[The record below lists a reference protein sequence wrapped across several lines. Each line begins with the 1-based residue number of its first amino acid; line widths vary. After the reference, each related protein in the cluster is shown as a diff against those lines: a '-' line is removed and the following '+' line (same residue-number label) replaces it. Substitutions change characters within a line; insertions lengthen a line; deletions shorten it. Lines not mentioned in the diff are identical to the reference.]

1 MRTLLSLLILA
12 FAAPLAR
19 AADWEPLITDVLKTE
34 KLGFG
39 GLCGVV
45 VDRQTGAVNIWL
57 SDKGLYRSTDQ
68 AKTFQPVAEF
78 KGRTE
83 TPGCMMMSP
92 ADSMKSWVIALV
104 YGGPI
109 ISGSDGTTF

>member
-1 MRTLLSLLILA
+1 MRFSLPFLVLA
-12 FAAPLAR
+12 LFAPLAR
-19 AADWEPLITDVLKTE
+19 SADWEPMITDILKTE

-45 VDRQTGAVNIWL
+45 VDRQTGDVYIWL
-57 SDKGLYRSTDQ
+57 SDKGFYHSTDQ
-68 AKTFQPVAEF
+68 GKTFKQVAAI

-83 TPGCMMMSP
+83 TPGCMLTNP
-92 ADSMKSWVIALV
+92 TGPLKTWVIALV

-109 ISGSDGTTF
+109 ISS